1 MPCIS
6 SIQWIQY
13 VEHCPRNS
21 YEWDVRANVY
31 NCSSSNQTCVSRD
44 MFLYHCVLNADGTKL
59 LEVCAPYRY
68 INGQKCTEFDSEGPI
83 IQENSNTCS
92 NGSFPC
98 PKVYISTDAYKYQS
112 CYERVQFTAKDV
124 TTNEPTDSI
133 SKNSLILFICIITTL
148 WYFILVIV
156 FYMFYC
162 TFEVD
167 RATWYH
173 ELMFY

>member
-68 INGQKCTEFDSEGPI
+68 INGKVNVKI
-83 IQENSNTCS
+83 HNTYVFNVLS
-92 NGSFPC
+92 HFP
-98 PKVYISTDAYKYQS
+98 D
-112 CYERVQFTAKDV
+112 
-124 TTNEPTDSI
+124 
-133 SKNSLILFICIITTL
+133 L
-148 WYFILVIV
+148 
-156 FYMFYC
+156 
-162 TFEVD
+162 
-167 RATWYH
+167 
-173 ELMFY
+173 